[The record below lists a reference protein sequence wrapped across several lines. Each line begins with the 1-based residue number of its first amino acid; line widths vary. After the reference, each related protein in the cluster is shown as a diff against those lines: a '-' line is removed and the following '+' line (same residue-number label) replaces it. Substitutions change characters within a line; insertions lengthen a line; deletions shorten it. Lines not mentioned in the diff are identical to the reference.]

1 MDATTQRRRAGIAL
15 IQGGFYL
22 ATGIWP
28 LVHLP
33 SFEAVTG
40 PKVDGWLVRTVGVI
54 IAVCGAVLMLAG
66 LRRNVGLEAEL
77 LGIGNA
83 AGLAGIDIIYVA
95 RRRIAPIYLM
105 DALAEILIIAGWA
118 LARRHS
124 QVA

>member
-1 MDATTQRRRAGIAL
+1 MDATTQRWRAGIAL

-40 PKVDGWLVRTVGVI
+40 PKADGWLVRTVGVI
-54 IAVCGAVLMLAG
+54 ISVCGAVLMLAG
-66 LRRNVGLEAEL
+66 LRRNVGPEAEL
-77 LGIGNA
+77 LGVGNA

-95 RRRIAPIYLM
+95 RRRIAPIYLL
-105 DALAEILIIAGWA
+105 DALAEILIIAAWA
-118 LARRHS
+118 LARRRS
-124 QVA
+124 PSG